1 MSKLKDDN
9 DEVFLHNCLHSKNIT
24 EVSKLYECTSTS
36 VKNRL
41 IKMGIDLNWL
51 SLEQQKNYLNNL
63 EQERIKKKLK
73 YKLPK
78 EEPPKEKYKYKL
90 PSKKKEI
97 DKNAP
102 LITQKKC
109 MNLVGKRFGQLVVLK
124 ETYRQT
130 QERQWICR
138 CDCGRLVI
146 KPQYALVRGRSICC
160 PNCVGNMSLGEI
172 KIKNILDEL
181 HIKYICQQTFE
192 DCMDIKKLP
201 FDFYLPD
208 LNVLI
213 EYDGQQHFKPVEIF
227 GGEEAFKIRQRHDEI
242 KTKWAND
249 HGIKLIRIP
258 YTDFKLLSKEY
269 ITSVV

>member
-9 DEVFLHNCLHSKNIT
+9 DEVFLHNCLYSKNIT

-51 SLEQQKNYLNNL
+51 SLEQQKNYLSNL
-63 EQERIKKKLK
+63 EQERIKKKLE
-73 YKLPK
+73 YKQ
-78 EEPPKEKYKYKL
+78 
-90 PSKKKEI
+90 PSKEKEI

-102 LITQKKC
+102 LITQRKG
-109 MNLVGKRFGQLVVLK
+109 MNLVGKRFGQLVVLR

-138 CDCGRLVI
+138 CDCGKLII

-160 PNCVGNMSLGEI
+160 SNCVVNMSLGET

-192 DCMDIKKLP
+192 DCVDIKKLP

-208 LNVLI
+208 LNILI

-227 GGEEAFKIRQRHDEI
+227 GDEEGFKIRQYHDEI

-269 ITSVV
+269 ISSVV